1 MGDRPGMEFG
11 IRELDDGSTRKLTHS
26 MASMLKRNCIYMEVR
41 NNLMASER
49 KKGLELFNAPGM
61 RRVAVVVMGEP
72 PAEFKAAAC
81 EALLKEKR
89 AKAESDVRKAYSVWI
104 GGSILASLST
114 FQQMWISKQE
124 YDEC

>member
-1 MGDRPGMEFG
+1 MEFG
-11 IRELDDGSTRKLTHS
+11 IRELDDGSARKLS
-26 MASMLKRNCIYMEVR
+26 QNMASMLKRNCIYMEVR

-89 AKAESDVRKAYSVWI
+89 AKAEADVRKAK
-104 GGSILASLST
+104 ASEER
-114 FQQMWISKQE
+114 KKKGE
-124 YDEC
+124 KKRAEGEEKKG